1 MTKGKVYELL
11 SELLLKARI
20 RRAQRDN
27 PAFTVF
33 LYENYAPKQG
43 RSNSG

>member
-1 MTKGKVYELL
+1 MTKGTVYELL
-11 SELLLKARI
+11 SELLLEPRI
-20 RRAQRDN
+20 KHAQRDN
-27 PAFTVF
+27 LAFTVF